1 MSNQIILFGATGFT
15 GHLIAEALVRRNIR
29 PILAGR
35 SEDKLKSLATRLG
48 DLEIRVADVT
58 RPESVDALV
67 SKGDILIS
75 TVGPFVQYGN
85 AALQSCI
92 KKGAHYLD
100 STGEPSFIREV
111 FEHYDAPAREAG
123 ITLVTAFGYDYVPG
137 NCVAA
142 AALEQA
148 GEAAS
153 RVDVGYYALG
163 PFSASSM
170 SQGTRASVMGATLDP
185 GVFFAGGSKRVK
197 LGVAKVRRFDV
208 RGSRKPAAAVPGS
221 EHLAL
226 PQSYA
231 QLRDINTYLGWF
243 GAVSYLMPLLVLMQT
258 VLFKIPGYRALLA
271 TLSRRFGN
279 SEGRGPDAKL
289 RAKTGSYVVAQV
301 YSDTGKQLSQSVLQG
316 VNPYDFTA
324 EILAWGAVQAQKQG
338 FIANGALGP
347 VSAFGLGSLVQGCHE
362 AGLELTP
369 ALTPSRADAMHQ

>member
-35 SEDKLKSLATRLG
+35 SRDKLTSLAARLG
-48 DLEIRVADVT
+48 GLEIRVADVT
-58 RPESVDALV
+58 RPETVDALV
-67 SKGDILIS
+67 SKGDILIT
-75 TVGPFVQYGN
+75 TVGPFVQHGR
-85 AALQSCI
+85 AALTSCI

-148 GEAAS
+148 GEVAT

-163 PFSASSM
+163 PFSAASM

-185 GVFFAGGSKRVK
+185 GVFFARGSKRVK
-197 LGVAKVRRFDV
+197 FGVAKVRRFTV
-208 RGSRKPAAAVPGS
+208 QGARKPAAAVPGS

-243 GAVSYLMPLLVLMQT
+243 GAVSYLMPLLVLLQA

-271 TLSRRFGN
+271 IFAHRFGR
-279 SEGRGPDAKL
+279 SDGRGPDANL
-289 RAKTGSYVVAQV
+289 RTKTGSYVIAEV
-301 YSDTGKQLSQSVLQG
+301 YSEAGEELSQSVLQG
-316 VNPYDFTA
+316 ANPYDFTA
-324 EILAWGAVQAQKQG
+324 EILAWGAAQGQKQG
-338 FIANGALGP
+338 FIATGALGP
-347 VSAFGLGSLVQGCHE
+347 VAAFGLESLIQGCTE

-369 ALTPSRADAMHQ
+369 KLAPSRLHATDH